1 MLFNSFPFLL
11 FFPITALL
19 YYLIPNKLRWEYL
32 LLVSYGFYMNWN
44 PSYALL
50 LLFVTIV
57 SYIVSIS
64 ISKSKEKKQKGLLTT
79 GIIFCILP
87 LIIFKYLNFINDS
100 IFTILNDIG
109 VRIEIPK
116 FNLLLPVGISFF
128 TFKAISYMVDVYKGK
143 IMAEKNLSIYAL
155 YIAFF
160 VDLAAGPIDRAEK
173 LMPQLKVRHYFVPEN
188 VVKGLRMMLWGYFMK
203 VMIADR
209 ITLYVDPIFNNLNN
223 HSGLSVLVAAILFS
237 IQIYCDFGGYSF
249 IAIGCGK
256 IMGFDLMT
264 NFERPYMATS
274 VTDFWR
280 RWHISLSTWF
290 RDYVYIPLGGNRCSK
305 SRNRFNLLVTFT
317 VSGLWHGANW
327 TFVIWGF
334 LNGLF
339 QIIGKEMKI
348 LKIYT
353 RNFFRL
359 NENSLII
366 YWWNIAVTFVLMTIA
381 WTFFRANNVGDAINA
396 ASMMLKPTGHLYLPQ
411 MSLLVYII
419 MGCAILFFCD
429 IIQER
434 KGKHPMLENKYIGVR
449 FLSYIFLTIM
459 ILAFGVFDGGQFIY
473 FQF

>member
-1 MLFNSFPFLL
+1 MLFNSFSFLL
-11 FFPITALL
+11 FFPVATLL
-19 YYLIPNKLRWEYL
+19 YYLIPHKLRWEYL

-50 LLFVTIV
+50 LLCVTIV
-57 SYIVSIS
+57 SYIISIS
-64 ISKSKEKKQKGLLTT
+64 INRSQARKKKRILTI
-79 GIIFCILP
+79 GIIFSILP
-87 LIIFKYLNFINDS
+87 LVIFKYLNFINDS
-100 IFTILNDIG
+100 VFTILNDIG

-143 IMAEKNLSIYAL
+143 TMVEKNLGIYAL

-173 LMPQLKVRHYFVPEN
+173 LIPQLKAKHSFVPEN

-256 IMGFDLMT
+256 VMGFDLMM
-264 NFERPYMATS
+264 NFERPYMATC

-305 SRNRFNLLVTFT
+305 GRHIFNLLVTFT

-339 QIIGKEMKI
+339 QVIGKEMKN
-348 LKIYT
+348 LKTNT
-353 RNFFRL
+353 RRFFKL
-359 NENSLII
+359 SENSQIA
-366 YWWNIAVTFVLMTIA
+366 YWWNITVTFVLMTVA
-381 WTFFRANNVGDAINA
+381 WTFFKANSVEDAFKA
-396 ASMMLKPTGHLYLPQ
+396 VSMMFKPIGHLYLPQ
-411 MSLLVYII
+411 ISLLVYII
-419 MGCAILFFCD
+419 IGCTILFFCD
-429 IIQER
+429 IIQEK
-434 KGKHPMLENKYIGVR
+434 KGKHPMLENKYIGIR

-459 ILAFGVFDGGQFIY
+459 ILAVGVFDGGQFIY

>member
-1 MLFNSFPFLL
+1 MLFNSFSFLL
-11 FFPITALL
+11 FFPVATLL
-19 YYLIPNKLRWEYL
+19 YYLIPYKLRWEYL

-57 SYIVSIS
+57 SYIISIS
-64 ISKSKEKKQKGLLTT
+64 INRSQARKKKRILTI
-79 GIIFCILP
+79 GIIFSILP
-87 LIIFKYLNFINDS
+87 LVIFKYLNFINDS
-100 IFTILNDIG
+100 VFTILNDIG
-109 VRIEIPK
+109 VRIEVPK

-143 IMAEKNLSIYAL
+143 NHVEKNPGIYAL

-160 VDLAAGPIDRAEK
+160 VDLSAGPIDRAEK
-173 LMPQLKVRHYFVPEN
+173 LIPQLKAKHSFVPEN

-223 HSGLSVLVAAILFS
+223 HSELSVLVAAILFS

-256 IMGFDLMT
+256 VMGFDLMM
-264 NFERPYMATS
+264 NFERPYMATC

-305 SRNRFNLLVTFT
+305 GRHIFNLLVTFT

-339 QIIGKEMKI
+339 QVIGKEMKN
-348 LKIYT
+348 LKTHT
-353 RNFFRL
+353 RRFFKL
-359 NENSLII
+359 SENSQIA
-366 YWWNIAVTFVLMTIA
+366 YWWNITVTFVLMTVA
-381 WTFFRANNVGDAINA
+381 WTFFKANSVEDAFKA
-396 ASMMLKPTGHLYLPQ
+396 VSMMFKPVGHLYLPQ
-411 MSLLVYII
+411 ISLLVYII
-419 MGCAILFFCD
+419 IGCTILFFCD
-429 IIQER
+429 IIQEK
-434 KGKHPMLENKYIGVR
+434 KGKHPMLENKYIGIR

-459 ILAFGVFDGGQFIY
+459 ILAVGVFDGGQFIY